1 MLFSHA
7 CLKMCSNETVRM
19 KLSSPQIGAQF
30 YRTFLPKFMQENRRP
45 PQANQSAVIEEAIH
59 VRACGLAH
67 SIDACAHKIRKMR
80 VYLVE
85 NSNANISHSKAAIF

>member
-45 PQANQSAVIEEAIH
+45 KCIVCLLENQ
-59 VRACGLAH
+59 R
-67 SIDACAHKIRKMR
+67 IRKDT
-80 VYLVE
+80 
-85 NSNANISHSKAAIF
+85 